1 MLSRGNARNQA
12 HACSTMHALKVDTVM
27 SSLSRLVVEI
37 VDFQS
42 IDLFMKSCTGGWGRE
57 IHAFEIEQ
65 SYYLLHH

>member
-1 MLSRGNARNQA
+1 
-12 HACSTMHALKVDTVM
+12 MHALKVCKVM
-27 SSLSRLVVEI
+27 SSLSRLVEI

>member
-12 HACSTMHALKVDTVM
+12 HACSTMHAYKVGTVM
-27 SSLSRLVVEI
+27 SSLSRLVEI